1 MISEKLKPVF
11 AKTVKQTPNN
21 LQMFNC
27 RIQLFQKKL
36 CFVATYW
43 FSEKYLHH
51 SFSPHSVHLGLR
63 A

>member
-36 CFVATYW
+36 CIVAT
-43 FSEKYLHH
+43 
-51 SFSPHSVHLGLR
+51 
-63 A
+63 